1 MRVSSAGYLV
11 KQGVTGVW
19 KNRMMSFASFCIM
32 LVSLMLVGIS
42 VLAGINISR
51 IISGIEAQNEIFVVL
66 KPEVTQSDIDKLYV
80 EFKNISN
87 VTDVTFYSK
96 DQAWADMIA
105 DMTEQEREAMQY
117 GNGDN
122 PLPDTFRVK
131 IADLEIMDITSSQLT
146 TFDMVESIQSPESF
160 ATALISLRNVAAL
173 ITSAV
178 VIALMIICLVIISN
192 TTRTSV
198 HARRKEI
205 NIMKYV
211 GATNSF
217 IRIPFFIEGMLIGI
231 LAAIGALIL
240 TRFAYIELYNVI
252 TEQLQGLQMMGSKPL
267 YSFSSISTYVTIAY
281 IAAGTVIG
289 ALGTTISA
297 GKYLKV

>member
-105 DMTEQEREAMQY
+105 DMTPQEREAMQY

-267 YSFSSISTYVTIAY
+267 YSFGSISTYVTIAY
-281 IAAGTVIG
+281 LAAGTVIG

>member
-105 DMTEQEREAMQY
+105 DMTPQEREAMQY

-267 YSFSSISTYVTIAY
+267 YAFSSISTYVTIAY

>member
-19 KNRMMSFASFCIM
+19 KNRMMSFASFCIL

-42 VLAGINISR
+42 ILAGINISR

-66 KPEVTQSDIDKLYV
+66 KPEVTQSDIDQLYV

-160 ATALISLRNVAAL
+160 ATALISLRNIAAL

-252 TEQLQGLQMMGSKPL
+252 NEQLQGLQMMGSKPL
-267 YSFSSISTYVTIAY
+267 YAFSSISTYVTIAY
-281 IAAGTVIG
+281 IAAGTIIG

>member
-1 MRVSSAGYLV
+1 MRISSAGYLV
-11 KQGVTGVW
+11 KQGVKGVW

-42 VLAGINISR
+42 VLAGLNISR
-51 IISGIEAQNEIFVVL
+51 IISGIEEKNEMVVIL
-66 KPEVTQSDIDKLYV
+66 RAEVTQADIDKLYV
-80 EFKNISN
+80 DISNISN
-87 VTDVTFYSK
+87 VGEVTFYSK
-96 DQAWADMIA
+96 NDAWADMLA
-105 DMTEQEREAMQY
+105 DMTEQEREFMEY
-117 GNGDN
+117 GNGDV

-131 IADLEIMDITSSQLT
+131 INDLEIMDITSSQIKAL
-146 TFDMVESIQSPESF
+146 DMVESIQSPETF
-160 ATALISLRNVAAL
+160 ADALISVRNIAAL

-178 VIALMIICLVIISN
+178 VFTLIVICMVIISN

-198 HARRKEI
+198 HTRRKEI

-231 LAAIGALIL
+231 LAAVGALIL
-240 TRFAYIELYNVI
+240 TRFAYLELYKVI
-252 TEQLQGLQMMGSKPL
+252 NDQLNGLQMMGSKPI
-267 YSFSSISTYVTIAY
+267 YPFSSISMYVTIAY
-281 IAAGTVIG
+281 LAAGTIIG

>member
-1 MRVSSAGYLV
+1 MRISSAGYLV
-11 KQGVTGVW
+11 KQGVKGVW

-42 VLAGINISR
+42 VLAGLNISR
-51 IISGIEAQNEIFVVL
+51 IISGIEEKNEMVVIL
-66 KPEVTQSDIDKLYV
+66 RAEVTQADIDKLYV
-80 EFKNISN
+80 DISNISN
-87 VTDVTFYSK
+87 VGEVTFYSK
-96 DQAWADMIA
+96 NDAWADMLA
-105 DMTEQEREAMQY
+105 DMTEQEREFMEY
-117 GNGDN
+117 GNGDV

-131 IADLEIMDITSSQLT
+131 INDLEIMDITSSQIKALN
-146 TFDMVESIQSPESF
+146 MVESIQSPETF
-160 ATALISLRNVAAL
+160 ADALISVRNIAAL

-178 VIALMIICLVIISN
+178 VFTLIVICMVIISN

-198 HARRKEI
+198 HTRRKEI

-231 LAAIGALIL
+231 LAAVGALIL
-240 TRFAYIELYNVI
+240 TRFAYLELYKVI
-252 TEQLQGLQMMGSKPL
+252 NDQLNGLQMMGSKPI
-267 YSFSSISTYVTIAY
+267 YPFSSISMYVTIAY
-281 IAAGTVIG
+281 LAAGTIIG

>member
-1 MRVSSAGYLV
+1 MRISSAGYLV

-42 VLAGINISR
+42 VLAGLNISR
-51 IISGIEAQNEIFVVL
+51 IISGIEEKNEMVVIL
-66 KPEVTQSDIDKLYV
+66 RAEVTQADIDKLYV
-80 EFKNISN
+80 DISNISN
-87 VTDVTFYSK
+87 VGEVTFYSK
-96 DQAWADMIA
+96 NDAWADMLA
-105 DMTEQEREAMQY
+105 DMTEQEREFMEY
-117 GNGDN
+117 GNGDV

-131 IADLEIMDITSSQLT
+131 INDLEIMDITSSQIKALN
-146 TFDMVESIQSPESF
+146 MVESIQSPETF
-160 ATALISLRNVAAL
+160 ADALISVRNIAAL

-178 VIALMIICLVIISN
+178 VFTLIVICMVIISN

-198 HARRKEI
+198 HTRRKEI

-231 LAAIGALIL
+231 LAAVGALIL
-240 TRFAYIELYNVI
+240 TRFAYLELYKVI
-252 TEQLQGLQMMGSKPL
+252 NDQLNGLQMMGSKPI
-267 YSFSSISTYVTIAY
+267 YPFSSISMYVTIAY
-281 IAAGTVIG
+281 LAAGTIIG